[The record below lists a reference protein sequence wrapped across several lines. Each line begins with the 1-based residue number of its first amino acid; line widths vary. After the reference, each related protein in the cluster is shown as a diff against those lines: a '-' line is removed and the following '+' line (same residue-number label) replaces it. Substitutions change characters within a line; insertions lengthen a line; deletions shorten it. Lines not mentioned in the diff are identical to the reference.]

1 MTEHMMIKKKVQ
13 KIGKKSDFNEILENS
28 LLNDR
33 EKEMMTMYYIE
44 RKDMDC
50 IADIMGYS
58 KAGIIKMHKRCLNKI
73 ETLL

>member
-44 RKDMDC
+44 RKDMDY

-73 ETLL
+73 QTLL

>member
-44 RKDMDC
+44 RKDMDY

>member
-44 RKDMDC
+44 RKDMDS

>member
-1 MTEHMMIKKKVQ
+1 MQ

-44 RKDMDC
+44 RKDMDY

>member
-1 MTEHMMIKKKVQ
+1 MTEHMILKKKVQ

-44 RKDMDC
+44 RKDMDY

>member
-44 RKDMDC
+44 RKDMDY
-50 IADIMGYS
+50 IADMMGYS